1 MSKNPHEVERAVAGY
16 TALLYRHCYL
26 ILNHSQDAQDT
37 VQETFLRYMQ
47 KAPNFSDDEHEK
59 AWLLAV
65 ATNLCRNQ
73 HRHRKRHP
81 IFDCADRPEQ
91 GADIPLHPLLD
102 ALAQLPLIYRQALA
116 LHYVHGY
123 KVWEIASMLHTTE
136 SAVKMRLKKG
146 RELLKKAYK
155 EE

>member
-1 MSKNPHEVERAVAGY
+1 MAKTIHEIERAVAAY
-16 TALLYRHCYL
+16 TTLLYRHCYM
-26 ILNHSQDAQDT
+26 ILTHTQDAQDA

-47 KAPNFSDDEHEK
+47 KAPDFSDSEHEK

-81 IFDCADRPEQ
+81 VVDRDALPEQ
-91 GADIPLHPLLD
+91 GAQPPLHPLLD
-102 ALAQLPLIYRQALA
+102 TLAQLPLVHRQALA

-123 KVWEIASMLHTTE
+123 KVREIAAMLGLSE

-146 RELLKKAYK
+146 RELLEKLYK